1 MDWKLS
7 AIGVILSIVSRFKY
21 FMLTLYIVTPYRFA
35 KDEYN
40 FGADENTT
48 FYVYVYD
55 FETPLEI
62 VVSFSQHPKL
72 DLLQFFITFST

>member
-1 MDWKLS
+1 MKTLRKLCDIS
-7 AIGVILSIVSRFKY
+7 NSFRFII
-21 FMLTLYIVTPYRFA
+21 FMFSTITSYRFA

>member
-1 MDWKLS
+1 MHSFNAYKNLL
-7 AIGVILSIVSRFKY
+7 ITIRN
-21 FMLTLYIVTPYRFA
+21 RFA

>member
-1 MDWKLS
+1 MQKK
-7 AIGVILSIVSRFKY
+7 GTSIAKTFC
-21 FMLTLYIVTPYRFA
+21 YRFA
-35 KDEYN
+35 KDEYR

-62 VVSFSQHPKL
+62 IVSFSQHPKL